1 MNGKE
6 NIINKILTESDAKAT
21 EILSAADSQ
30 AQAIIAETEQAI
42 ANDRAALQQRL
53 QAVTAERQRN
63 RRATAELDAK
73 KYTLECKQRLITR
86 CYDLAYEKLTKLSD
100 GDRLDLIGTLIE
112 KHAETG
118 ETVYIT
124 QADAKTVTQVWLKG
138 FEKDLKLG
146 KKYINA
152 DGGIVLEGDGYEKD
166 LTLKSVIKY
175 IREQTEAKVAELIL
189 GGHNE

>member
-6 NIINKILTESDAKAT
+6 NIINKILSDADAKAA
-21 EILSAADSQ
+21 EILSAADAQ
-30 AQAIIAETEQAI
+30 AQAIIADAEQAI
-42 ANDRAALQQRL
+42 ARDKAALQERL

-63 RRATAELDAK
+63 RKATAELDAK
-73 KYTLECKQRLITR
+73 KYTLERKQQLISR
-86 CYDLAYEKLTKLSD
+86 CYELAYEKLAGMSQA
-100 GDRLDLIGTLIE
+100 DRLNFIGTLIE
-112 KHAETG
+112 KYAETG

-124 QADAKTVTQVWLKG
+124 QADAKGVTQLWLDG
-138 FEKDLKLG
+138 FDKKLKLG
-146 KKYINA
+146 SKYIKA

-175 IREQTEAKVAELIL
+175 LREQTESKVAELLL